1 MLNKMK
7 LAPKL
12 ALVIGS
18 VLSLVLIVLISI
30 TAVMS
35 KSAHLC
41 FYIQRAGRYFGN
53 QRAGNPTDF

>member
-18 VLSLVLIVLISI
+18 VLSLVPDGPDFHHGSDVKIN
-30 TAVMS
+30 
-35 KSAHLC
+35 HLC
-41 FYIQRAGRYFGN
+41 FYIQRAGRYFETNGLEIN
-53 QRAGNPTDF
+53 RF